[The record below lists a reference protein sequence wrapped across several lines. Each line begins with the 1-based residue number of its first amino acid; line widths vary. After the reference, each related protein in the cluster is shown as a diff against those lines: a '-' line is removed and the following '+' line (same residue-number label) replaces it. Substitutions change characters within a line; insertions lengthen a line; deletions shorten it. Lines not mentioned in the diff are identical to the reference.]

1 MVSKYS
7 EKYIFPVII
16 HFYIKQRNKIVPE
29 LKTHIV
35 LNIIGDGRCDSR
47 GFSAKYETQSFMEP
61 QSNKIIDFTLMLAVL
76 QILL

>member
-16 HFYIKQRNKIVPE
+16 HFYIKQRNKIVSE

-35 LNIIGDGRCDSR
+35 LNIIGDGRCDSP

-61 QSNKIIDFTLMLAVL
+61 QLNKIIDFTLMLAVL